1 MCQTGG
7 ASKRWLALK
16 LAKRCVPQGPVF
28 IFNILAVKK
37 TAATLRRW
45 GRWTQVN
52 IPKCGTLAW
61 PNAAWLHRKW
71 AEKTFWESQSHVGF
85 GAWGCLK
92 SWEPQIPMVWGLI
105 IVFSGVFDGTAMHGR
120 CRWNRWDPR
129 FPERYD
135 GQSKGRGE
143 SHGGSESWLIQQVV
157 KAHGGMFWT

>member
-1 MCQTGG
+1 MCQTRG

-85 GAWGCLK
+85 GGWGCLK
-92 SWEPQIPMVWGLI
+92 TWNLKFRFGGWSSYSVAFPWH
-105 IVFSGVFDGTAMHGR
+105 SDGRGR
-120 CRWNRWDPR
+120 CRWDPR

-143 SHGGSESWLIQQVV
+143 SHGGSESCLIQQVV